1 MELLSPAGNIQC
13 LKAAVQNGADAVYLG
28 IKTFSAR
35 ANADNFTF
43 EELSEAVCYCHLRDV
58 SVYLTLNTL
67 IDDEN
72 MELALGNAK
81 KAYSCGIDGIIVQDM
96 GLAMQIRKM
105 LPDMRLHASTQMS
118 VINPKEAILLKNL
131 GFKRVIAARE
141 ATLEQIKA
149 LVATGIEVEVFGH
162 GSLCVCYS
170 GQCELSYFNGGKSG
184 NKGSCAQPCRLSYS
198 LFSNNRTVAS
208 KNLLSTKD
216 IAVMDDI
223 DKVVS
228 SGVVSLK
235 IEGRMKSAEYVAIIT
250 KTYRKALSGILS
262 DKDRQDAMMAFNRE
276 GFSKGYMFSNPGKE
290 MMAYNFSGNTG
301 VRIGTVTK
309 INKEKNLIQ
318 IESSRN
324 LVNGDGISFPKSN
337 IGMYV
342 NILKKNGNL
351 YGLICRN
358 GVPEPNEPVYMTYD
372 KELMEQAQ
380 KSYADDFSRKIPI
393 NGHFTSKI
401 GTKASLTVKDTK
413 NNVYTA
419 YSDLAAQK
427 ANNPDADEDILK
439 NLMKTG
445 NTVFEFES
453 LTKDTDT
460 ATFLPSK
467 SVNALRRDAL
477 EGLAL
482 LRQSINR
489 NSVSNI
495 SPKYE
500 NISISIAGI
509 DKRPGISLFFFEDRQ
524 DFDIRDIDADRIYMP
539 YLMYQK
545 YYHDSRAYSYI
556 PMGASLESIGRD
568 QKKFISSSLGILEIP
583 GDKVLDSGVNCL
595 NTYTADFLS
604 GYEGIKAIHL
614 SHELPIDSIRR
625 FAGLNKTMSF
635 EYLAYGRVAVM
646 KTKYCIKSTFA
657 KTNVSEEE
665 MYLNDRQK
673 KRIDI
678 VTYPDCDT
686 TYLLGAFT
694 VNNLANKDLIRKSGA
709 DTLRINVYKE
719 TKEEVKDIIQRA
731 R

>member
-1 MELLSPAGNIQC
+1 MQC

-43 EELSEAVCYCHLRDV
+43 EELSEAVRYCHLRDV

-72 MELALGNAK
+72 MEMALNNAK
-81 KAYSCGIDGIIVQDM
+81 KAHSCGIDGIIVQDL
-96 GLAMQIRKM
+96 GLAVQIRKM
-105 LPDMRLHASTQMS
+105 LPDIRLHASTQMS
-118 VINPKEAILLKNL
+118 IIHPKEAQFLKNL
-131 GFKRVIAARE
+131 GFKRIIAARE
-141 ATLEQIKA
+141 ATLDQIKM

-198 LFSNNRTVAS
+198 LFADNRTVAA

-223 DKVVS
+223 DKVIS
-228 SGVVSLK
+228 AGVVSLK
-235 IEGRMKSAEYVAIIT
+235 IEGRMKSPEYVAIIT
-250 KTYRKALSGILS
+250 KTYRKAISGTLT
-262 DKDRQDAMMAFNRE
+262 DKDRQDAMMVFNRE
-276 GFSKGYMFSNPGKE
+276 GFSKGYMFTQPGKE

-301 VRIGTVTK
+301 IRIGTVTK
-309 INKEKNLIQ
+309 VNKEKELIQ

-324 LVNGDGISFPKSN
+324 LINGDGISFKKSG

-342 NILKKNGNL
+342 NILNKNGNL

-358 GVPEPNEPVYMTYD
+358 GVPEPNEPVYLTYD
-372 KELMEQAQ
+372 KELIEQAQ
-380 KSYADDFSRKIPI
+380 KSYSDDFNRKVLIS
-393 NGHFTSKI
+393 GHFSSKT
-401 GTKASLTVKDTK
+401 GHKASFTVKDAK
-413 NNVYTA
+413 NNTYTA
-419 YSDLAAQK
+419 YSDIVSQK
-427 ANNPDADEDILK
+427 AKNPDADEDIIK
-439 NLMKTG
+439 NLTKTG

-482 LRQSINR
+482 LRQT
-489 NSVSNI
+489 VNI
-495 SPKYE
+495 SSVTDYFPRYE
-500 NISISIAGI
+500 NISISIMGI
-509 DKRPGISLFFFEDRQ
+509 DRKPGISLFFFENRP

-539 YLMYQK
+539 YNMYQK
-545 YYHDSRAYSYI
+545 YYYDNRVFSYI
-556 PMGASLESIGRD
+556 PIGVSLDDAEIN
-568 QKKFISSSLGILEIP
+568 QKRIISSSIGILAIP
-583 GDKVLDSGVNCL
+583 GEKVLDSGINCL

-604 GYEGIKAIHL
+604 GYENVKAIHL
-614 SHELPIDSIRR
+614 SHELPIDSIKR
-625 FAGLNKTMSF
+625 FAGLNKNISY
-635 EYLAYGRVAVM
+635 EYLIYGRVAVM
-646 KTKYCIKSTFA
+646 KTKYCIKSIFSKSGT
-657 KTNVSEEE
+657 SEEE

-678 VTYPDCDT
+678 VTYPGCST

-694 VNNLANKDLIRKSGA
+694 INNLANKELIRKSGA
-709 DTLRINVYKE
+709 DTLRINIYKE
-719 TKEEVKDIIQRA
+719 SKEEIKDIIQRA
-731 R
+731 K